1 MRVSLDFNDTQH
13 LIRSYDEGRVVVD
26 EYHVDRSVL
35 ISAERVDAWEPASF
49 AELTREHFA
58 AIAELA
64 PEIVVVGTGGRQQ
77 FPHPRLTQPLLDQG
91 IGVEVMD
98 TGAACRTYN
107 IIRAEGRRVV
117 AALLMI

>member
-1 MRVSLDFNDTQH
+1 MRLSLDFGDTSH
-13 LIRSYDEGRVVVD
+13 LIRAYDAGQVVVD
-26 EYHVDRSVL
+26 EYQLDHSVL
-35 ISAERVDAWEPASF
+35 ISAERIEAWAPREF
-49 AELTREHFA
+49 AELNSEHFA
-58 AIAELA
+58 AIAEFE
-64 PEIVVVGTGGRQQ
+64 PELVIIGTGARQQ
-77 FPHPRLTQPLLDQG
+77 FPHPRLTRPLSERG

>member
-1 MRVSLDFNDTQH
+1 MRVSLDFNDAQH
-13 LIRSYDEGRVVVD
+13 LVRSYDEGRVVVD

-35 ISAERVDAWEPASF
+35 ISAERVDPWGPGSF
-49 AELTREHFA
+49 AELAREHFA
-58 AIAELA
+58 AIAELE
-64 PEIVVVGTGGRQQ
+64 PEIVVVGTGARQQ
-77 FPHPRLTQPLLDQG
+77 FPHPRLTQPLLERG

-107 IIRAEGRRVV
+107 IIRGEGRRVV